1 MKVLNKRPTYLKI
14 ELIIMLR
21 SIKYELKPNKSQQA
35 FIKKTCGCVRFVYN
49 ISLFKKNQE
58 YKINGLS
65 PSSYELIKDL
75 TELKKQEDYNFLNSV
90 PSQAL
95 QQSILNLEQAYKYFF
110 KNKQHFRLPKFK
122 KKGVKD
128 SFRIPL
134 PCRVDYSEWK
144 VKVAKLGWVK
154 IYKGHNKQ
162 INGTIKSYT
171 ISRTSTDRYYI
182 SILYETADRVSL
194 NNGKSVGIDLG
205 IKSFAV
211 LSSGEVFENQKYLRK
226 NLAKLKV
233 LQRSASRK
241 YQKGKKREDQSNN
254 WKKAMMKVSKLH
266 ERIRFQ
272 RKDYLEKVSTWISRN
287 YSTVCVESL
296 SIKKMMKKKN
306 HNLSREIGD
315 CGWGMFI
322 EMLSRKCDQVLMIDT
337 YFPSSQT
344 CSVCGY
350 IEKSVKNLNVRTWT
364 CPVCGSIHDRDLN
377 AAQNILRE
385 GLSLC
390 GHKVNLSSTCPKIS
404 SANSKNVIMEY
415 SQEPSKPYQ

>member
-1 MKVLNKRPTYLKI
+1 MLKA
-14 ELIIMLR
+14 
-21 SIKYELKPNKSQQA
+21 IKYELKLNKTQKT
-35 FIKKTCGCVRFVYN
+35 FIKKTCGCVRLVYN
-49 ISLFKKNQE
+49 ISLDKKNRE
-58 YKINGLS
+58 YKING
-65 PSSYELIKDL
+65 SSISGYDLIK
-75 TELKKQEDYNFLNSV
+75 ELAVLKSKKEFDFLKEA

-95 QQSILNLEQAYKYFF
+95 QQTILNLDQAFKNFF
-110 KNKQHFRLPKFK
+110 KNKQHFGLPRFK

-128 SFRIPL
+128 SYRIPE
-134 PCRVDYSEWK
+134 PCQVDYAEWK
-144 VKVAKLGWVK
+144 VKVAKLGWIK

-182 SILYETADRVSL
+182 SILYEIADRVSL

-211 LSSGEVFENQKYLRK
+211 LSSGEVFENQKYLK
-226 NLAKLKV
+226 QNLAKLKS

-241 YQKGKKREDQSNN
+241 YQKGKKREDQSKN
-254 WKKAMMKVSKLH
+254 WKKAILRVSKLYEH
-266 ERIRFQ
+266 IAFQ

-296 SIKKMMKKKN
+296 KVKKMINKKNHN

-315 CGWGMFI
+315 CGWGMFLN
-322 EMLSRKCDQVLMIDT
+322 MLCRKCDQVLMIDT

-344 CSVCGY
+344 CSVCGH
-350 IEKSVKNLNVRTWT
+350 IERSVKNLNVRTWI
-364 CPVCGSIHDRDLN
+364 CPVCGTIHNRDLN

-390 GHKVNLSSTCPKIS
+390 GPKVNLSSTCP
-404 SANSKNVIMEY
+404 NS
-415 SQEPSKPYQ
+415 P

>member
-1 MKVLNKRPTYLKI
+1 MLKA
-14 ELIIMLR
+14 
-21 SIKYELKPNKSQQA
+21 IKYELKLNKTQKT
-35 FIKKTCGCVRFVYN
+35 FIKKTCGCVRLVYN
-49 ISLFKKNQE
+49 ISLDKKNRE
-58 YKINGLS
+58 YKING
-65 PSSYELIKDL
+65 SSISGYDLIK
-75 TELKKQEDYNFLNSV
+75 ELAVLKSKKEFDFLKEA

-95 QQSILNLEQAYKYFF
+95 QQTILNLDQAFKNFF
-110 KNKQHFRLPKFK
+110 KNKQHFGLPRFK

-128 SFRIPL
+128 SYRIPE
-134 PCRVDYSEWK
+134 PCQVDYAEWK
-144 VKVAKLGWVK
+144 VKVAKLGWIK

-194 NNGKSVGIDLG
+194 NNRKSVGIDLG

-211 LSSGEVFENQKYLRK
+211 LSSGEVFENQKYLK
-226 NLAKLKV
+226 QNLAKLKS

-241 YQKGKKREDQSNN
+241 YQKGKKREDQSKN
-254 WKKAMMKVSKLH
+254 WKKAILRVSKLYEH
-266 ERIRFQ
+266 IAFQ

-296 SIKKMMKKKN
+296 KVVKMINKKNHN

-344 CSVCGY
+344 CSVCGH
-350 IEKSVKNLNVRTWT
+350 IERSVKNLNVRTWI
-364 CPVCGSIHDRDLN
+364 CPVCGTIHNRDLN

-390 GHKVNLSSTCPKIS
+390 GHKVNLSSTCP
-404 SANSKNVIMEY
+404 NS
-415 SQEPSKPYQ
+415 P

>member
-1 MKVLNKRPTYLKI
+1 MLKA
-14 ELIIMLR
+14 
-21 SIKYELKPNKSQQA
+21 IKYELKLNKTQKT
-35 FIKKTCGCVRFVYN
+35 FIKKTCGCVRLVYN
-49 ISLFKKNQE
+49 ISLDKKNRE
-58 YKINGLS
+58 YKING
-65 PSSYELIKDL
+65 SSISGYDLIK
-75 TELKKQEDYNFLNSV
+75 ELAVLKSKKEFDFLKEA

-95 QQSILNLEQAYKYFF
+95 QQTILNLDQAFKNFF
-110 KNKQHFRLPKFK
+110 KNKQHFGLPRFK

-128 SFRIPL
+128 SYRIPE
-134 PCRVDYSEWK
+134 PCQVDYAEWK
-144 VKVAKLGWVK
+144 VKVAKLGWIK

-194 NNGKSVGIDLG
+194 NNRKSVGIDLG

-211 LSSGEVFENQKYLRK
+211 LSSGEVFENQKYLK
-226 NLAKLKV
+226 QNLAKLKS

-241 YQKGKKREDQSNN
+241 YQKGKKREDQSKN
-254 WKKAMMKVSKLH
+254 WKKAILRVSKLYEH
-266 ERIRFQ
+266 IAFQ

-296 SIKKMMKKKN
+296 KVMKMINKKNHN

-344 CSVCGY
+344 CSVCGH
-350 IEKSVKNLNVRTWT
+350 IERSVKNLNVRTWI
-364 CPVCGSIHDRDLN
+364 CPVCGTIHNRDLN

-390 GHKVNLSSTCPKIS
+390 GHKTNLSSVCP
-404 SANSKNVIMEY
+404 N
-415 SQEPSKPYQ
+415 PP

>member
-1 MKVLNKRPTYLKI
+1 
-14 ELIIMLR
+14 MLR
-21 SIKYELKPNKSQQA
+21 AIKYELKPNKSQQTL
-35 FIKKTCGCVRFVYN
+35 IKKTCGCARLIYN
-49 ISLFKKNQE
+49 ISLSWKNHE
-58 YKINGLS
+58 YETNGSSLS
-65 PSSYELIKDL
+65 GYDL
-75 TELKKQEDYNFLNSV
+75 MNKMTKLKKQKEYEFLKEV

-95 QQSILNLEQAYKYFF
+95 QQSILDLFQAFKYFF
-110 KNKQHFRLPKFK
+110 KNPGHFKYPKFK
-122 KKGVKD
+122 KKGTKD

-154 IYKGHNKQ
+154 IYKGHNKK
-162 INGTIKSYT
+162 INGIIKSYT
-171 ISRTSTDRYYI
+171 ISRTGTDRYYI
-182 SILYETADRVSL
+182 SILYETANKVSL

-211 LSSGEVFENQKYLRK
+211 LSSGEVFENQKYLK
-226 NLAKLKV
+226 QNLAKLKA

-241 YQKGKKREDQSNN
+241 YQKGKKREDQSKN

-266 ERIRFQ
+266 EKIAFQ

-296 SIKKMMKKKN
+296 KVMKMINKKNHN

-322 EMLSRKCDQVLMIDT
+322 EMLSRKCDQVLMVDT

-344 CSVCGY
+344 CSVCGH
-350 IEKSVKNLNVRTWT
+350 IERSVKNLNVRTWI

-390 GHKVNLSSTCPKIS
+390 GPKVNLSSTCPKILTS
-404 SANSKNVIMEY
+404 NNINV
-415 SQEPSKPYQ
+415 KV

>member
-1 MKVLNKRPTYLKI
+1 
-14 ELIIMLR
+14 MLR
-21 SIKYELKPNKSQQA
+21 AIKYELNPNKSQQT
-35 FIKKTCGCVRFVYN
+35 FVKKTCGCVRLIYN
-49 ISLFKKNQE
+49 ISLDKKNHE
-58 YKINGLS
+58 YKANGSSLSGYDLIN
-65 PSSYELIKDL
+65 ELTI
-75 TELKKQEDYNFLNSV
+75 LKSKKEFDFLKEV

-95 QQSILNLEQAYKYFF
+95 QQAILNLDQAFKNFF
-110 KNKQHFRLPKFK
+110 KNKQHFGLPKFK

-128 SFRIPL
+128 SFRIPS
-134 PCRVDYSEWK
+134 PCQVDYAEWK

-171 ISRTSTDRYYI
+171 ISRTRTDRYYI
-182 SILYETADRVSL
+182 SILYETADKVSL

-211 LSSGEVFENQKYLRK
+211 LSSGEIFENQKYLK
-226 NLAKLKV
+226 QNLAKLKV

-241 YQKGKKREDQSNN
+241 YQRGKKREDQSKN
-254 WKKAMMKVSKLH
+254 WKKAMFRVAKLH

-296 SIKKMMKKKN
+296 KVMKMMKKNK
-306 HNLSREIGD
+306 HHTLSGEIGD
-315 CGWGMFI
+315 CGWGMFLG
-322 EMLSRKCDQVLMIDT
+322 MLCRKCDQVLMVDT

-344 CSVCGY
+344 CSVCGH
-350 IEKSVKNLNVRTWT
+350 IEGLVKNLEVRTWV
-364 CPVCGSIHDRDLN
+364 CSVCGSIHDRDLN

-390 GHKVNLSSTCPKIS
+390 GHKVNLSSTCPKIPS
-404 SANSKNVIMEY
+404 SASMY
-415 SQEPSKPYQ
+415 